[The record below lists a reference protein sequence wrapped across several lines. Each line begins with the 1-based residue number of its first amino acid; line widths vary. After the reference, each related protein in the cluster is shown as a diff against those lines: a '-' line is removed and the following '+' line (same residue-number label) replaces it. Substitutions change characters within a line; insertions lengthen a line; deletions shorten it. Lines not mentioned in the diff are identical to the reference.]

1 MAVCESSSRSSSFQL
16 CDASE
21 RSYRNQE
28 AINEKRQNPMVLPFL
43 YRLAVASA
51 VSRNPRESALQDDD
65 VLSLRTF
72 LALANSELNL
82 LTFNQG
88 FEA

>member
-1 MAVCESSSRSSSFQL
+1 
-16 CDASE
+16 
-21 RSYRNQE
+21 
-28 AINEKRQNPMVLPFL
+28 MVLPFL
-43 YRLAVASA
+43 YRLTVASA
-51 VSRNPRESALQDDD
+51 VSRNARESALQDDD